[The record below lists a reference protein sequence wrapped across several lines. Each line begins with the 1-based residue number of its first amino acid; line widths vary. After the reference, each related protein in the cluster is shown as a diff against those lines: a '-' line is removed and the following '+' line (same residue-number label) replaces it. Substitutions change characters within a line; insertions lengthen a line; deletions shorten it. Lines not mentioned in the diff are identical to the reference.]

1 MMEEE
6 KEKKHTNRY
15 KSLLVIQY
23 LLKHADDENP
33 VPIDQIQAHLSKYG
47 IEAER
52 KGIYS
57 DIADF
62 VDLLNTEQD
71 DDNEIAEHD
80 KLKYAIK
87 YTRKPYP
94 TSKKGG
100 YLVTSR
106 PYSFDELKLLT
117 ECVNSARFLSEAQ
130 AKNLRRTISKLCSVQ
145 QAKQLNTD
153 SAVVNRS
160 KTVNQTIMKSLTTIN
175 QAIRHGNQ
183 ISFKYLSYSFN
194 NMHTQVERRSGKP
207 YTAEPYKMLIDNGFF
222 YVMTYN
228 GKKTFVYRIDRMK
241 EVVELSEPREHEKA
255 FKENVDLTTYTNRVF
270 SMFGG
275 KREKVTIQF
284 RIEKLDTVVDQFG
297 VRGVKYEMVDDKH
310 FTVQTEVEVSDMF
323 YSWLFGFRGRAKLI
337 DPPHIVQEYHDHL
350 RAVAD
355 IYE

>member
-80 KLKYAIK
+80 KLKYAIR

-130 AKNLRRTISKLCSVQ
+130 AKNLRRTISKLQCPTGKAVEHRQCRGQSLQ
-145 QAKQLNTD
+145 D
-153 SAVVNRS
+153 SQS
-160 KTVNQTIMKSLTTIN
+160 DCYEIPYHHQS
-175 QAIRHGNQ
+175 GNSAWQ
-183 ISFKYLSYSFN
+183 SDFFQVSFL
-194 NMHTQVERRSGKP
+194 
-207 YTAEPYKMLIDNGFF
+207 
-222 YVMTYN
+222 
-228 GKKTFVYRIDRMK
+228 
-241 EVVELSEPREHEKA
+241 
-255 FKENVDLTTYTNRVF
+255 
-270 SMFGG
+270 
-275 KREKVTIQF
+275 
-284 RIEKLDTVVDQFG
+284 
-297 VRGVKYEMVDDKH
+297 
-310 FTVQTEVEVSDMF
+310 
-323 YSWLFGFRGRAKLI
+323 LF
-337 DPPHIVQEYHDHL
+337 Q
-350 RAVAD
+350 
-355 IYE
+355 

>member
-1 MMEEE
+1 MGCLPMMEEQQ
-6 KEKKHTNRY
+6 EKKHTNRY
-15 KSLLVIQY
+15 KSLLVILY

-117 ECVNSARFLSEAQ
+117 ELSFFIFLNNLDHMPSSKMMENACGL
-130 AKNLRRTISKLCSVQ
+130 AVCLKKEKNLE
-145 QAKQLNTD
+145 NT
-153 SAVVNRS
+153 
-160 KTVNQTIMKSLTTIN
+160 
-175 QAIRHGNQ
+175 
-183 ISFKYLSYSFN
+183 
-194 NMHTQVERRSGKP
+194 
-207 YTAEPYKMLIDNGFF
+207 
-222 YVMTYN
+222 
-228 GKKTFVYRIDRMK
+228 
-241 EVVELSEPREHEKA
+241 ELSRFWWRLGESFIGDES
-255 FKENVDLTTYTNRVF
+255 L
-270 SMFGG
+270 
-275 KREKVTIQF
+275 
-284 RIEKLDTVVDQFG
+284 
-297 VRGVKYEMVDDKH
+297 
-310 FTVQTEVEVSDMF
+310 
-323 YSWLFGFRGRAKLI
+323 
-337 DPPHIVQEYHDHL
+337 
-350 RAVAD
+350 
-355 IYE
+355 